1 MKQLFELEL
10 EFDELAAGER
20 GILLSKASIDYND
33 YKNKMRVFIGDCDL
47 VQTSDPFSERIL
59 VPFHCTVVAHPMC
72 HLTYL
77 MVEIDFEEE
86 ERVKIYQLDKHS
98 NNGINQTFSGEE
110 GPSANWTL
118 LNDDE
123 KHINDDYK
131 AQMLLDFPKDL
142 NELPFTFFVAAH
154 FQVKDSKSELPF
166 KQRDSANLLAALK

>member
-33 YKNKMRVFIGDCDL
+33 YKNKVRVFIGDCDL
-47 VQTSDPFSERIL
+47 VQSNDPFSERVL

-72 HLTYL
+72 HLTHL
-77 MVEIDFEEE
+77 MVVVDFEEE
-86 ERVKIYQLDKHS
+86 ERVRIYQLDKHS
-98 NNGINQTFSGEE
+98 NSGINQTLSGEG
-110 GPSANWTL
+110 GPCAHWIL
-118 LNDDE
+118 LNNDE

-142 NELPFTFFVAAH
+142 NELTFTFFVEAH
-154 FQVKDSKSELPF
+154 FQVKGSKSELPF
-166 KQRDSANLLAALK
+166 KQSDSANLLAALK